1 MRHLPIAA
9 SPVSPGPAL
18 ANRRH
23 VLAAGAATLVASQA
37 SVPSKPVTLI
47 VPFTAGGASDV
58 GARMLG
64 TELGKLL
71 GQTVVVENLAGA
83 GGAPGNFHRE
93 RHDDDD
99 DSNKRNCN
107 GGSERPVPRLEEE
120 IDQRIADK
128 IDFAA
133 SKQLRNQIFAQ
144 QQHSDKG

>member
-1 MRHLPIAA
+1 M
-9 SPVSPGPAL
+9 
-18 ANRRH
+18 
-23 VLAAGAATLVASQA
+23 
-37 SVPSKPVTLI
+37 
-47 VPFTAGGASDV
+47 
-58 GARMLG
+58 
-64 TELGKLL
+64 
-71 GQTVVVENLAGA
+71 AGA

-99 DSNKRNCN
+99 DSNQRNCN

-120 IDQRIADK
+120 IDQRITNK